1 MILSKGC
8 GTLKDL
14 VEGAILRFKYKQTQF
29 DGIVISYSN
38 GLVNVKLSSGYNMT
52 IPVDSMDDVELRG
65 TRKIVSTEARKGKP
79 DGGKKVGLL
88 ATGGTIASRVDYVTG
103 AVKPVLDPAFLED
116 SVSNIREFS
125 LDMDLMDPV
134 LSENLK
140 PNDWV
145 EIARRS
151 LKLLERNGGTIVLHG
166 TDTMSYTASALSFMF
181 QEQTGPILF
190 VGSQRSSDR
199 PSSDAFLN
207 LEAAL
212 EFSKVPMGEVGVVMH
227 RNISDHEAALHRAVR
242 VRKMHT
248 SRRDAFRTLGGKPM
262 AVYSSGAARFNEG
275 PSPASERN
283 VLMDKLERKV
293 SMVYFHPS
301 LEPDDLGQM
310 LDGRRASII
319 MGTGLGHVGRRF
331 YGIIKDAVDSGVKVI
346 MTSQCINGMVD
357 MNVYSTGRELQS
369 IGVIPA
375 GSMLPEVA
383 MVKSMHLLGN
393 YPDEDFIGLFLK
405 NMRGEFNLRDGLGD
419 EPI

>member
-8 GTLKDL
+8 STLKDL

-29 DGIVISYSN
+29 DGIVINYSN

-52 IPVDSMDDVELRG
+52 IPIDSMDDVELRG
-65 TRKIVSTEARKGKP
+65 TRKIMPTETRKVKP
-79 DGGKKVGLL
+79 DSGQKVGFL

-134 LSENLK
+134 LSENLT

-151 LKLLERNGGTIVLHG
+151 LKLLERNGRTMVLHG

-212 EFSKVPMGEVGVVMH
+212 EFSKAPMGEVGVVMH

-248 SRRDAFRTLGGKPM
+248 SRRDAFRTLGGKPL
-262 AVYSSGAARFNEG
+262 AIYSSGAARFNED

-301 LEPDDLGQM
+301 LEPDDLGQI
-310 LDGRRASII
+310 LNGRRAAII
-319 MGTGLGHVGRRF
+319 MGTGLGHVGSRF

-393 YPDEDFIGLFLK
+393 YPEDDFTGLFLK